1 MSALLPDED
10 SINSILRPYV
20 QPWYDSIADP
30 KRAQM
35 QVLADLT
42 RKYAQSEYGASHYA
56 HKIGSF
62 SDYQSNF
69 PIINYSDLTPHLKQ
83 VRDGNFN
90 AFLPEAPQCWVMTR
104 GSTGNSK
111 VIPATET
118 HLKQIYSCG
127 ARAIINFAVKRKQY
141 DVFLGV
147 ILNLNFPSSV
157 HTMTVDG
164 KEVSYGY
171 SSGTY
176 ARLNPMFDRVSLLP
190 RQEEI
195 DKLGS
200 GIRRSDWERRFDLVY
215 EMAKDQNVTATM
227 GVTPVIL
234 FFARYIKRKYGKLPR
249 DIWKPKAL
257 FCTSVRKIQFKYG
270 PILKKY
276 YGDAPIVE
284 MYTATEGVFGQQLD
298 DNPYIT
304 PNYDA
309 YLFEVAT
316 GKKVKLLHEL
326 KRGEWGRL
334 IVSSCMLPRYDM
346 GDLIEA
352 AGKNYF
358 RVFGRNNFSTVLE
371 HRLYRAFLGWLI

>member
-1 MSALLPDED
+1 MLPDQD
-10 SINSILRPYV
+10 AINSILSPYV

-30 KRAQM
+30 QKAQE
-35 QVLADLT
+35 QVLSDLLPRYGQT
-42 RKYAQSEYGASHYA
+42 DYGAKLGA
-56 HKIGSF
+56 DKIHGIT
-62 SDYQSNF
+62 DYQAHF
-69 PIINYSDLTPHLKQ
+69 PIINYAAIAPYLTQ
-83 VRDGNFN
+83 VQEQNHKV
-90 AFLPEAPQCWVMTR
+90 FLSEPPQCWVMTR

-111 VIPATET
+111 VIPATPT
-118 HLKQIYSCG
+118 HLKQIYSLG
-127 ARAIINFAVKRKQY
+127 ARGIINFAVKKSNY

-147 ILNLNFPSSV
+147 ILNLNFPSTV
-157 HTMTVDG
+157 HTMMVEG
-164 KEVSYGY
+164 KEQTYGY

-200 GIRRSDWERRFDLVY
+200 GIGRRDWERRFDLVY

-234 FFARYIKRKYGKLPR
+234 SFARYIQRRYGKLPR
-249 DIWKPKAL
+249 DIWKPQAL
-257 FCTSVRKIQFKYG
+257 FCTSVRKIQVKYG
-270 PILKKY
+270 PILKRY
-276 YGDAPIVE
+276 FGDVPIVE

-298 DNPYIT
+298 DYPYIT
-304 PNYDA
+304 PNYDG

-316 GKKVKLLHEL
+316 KKGVKMLHDL
-326 KRGEWGRL
+326 KRGEWGSL
-334 IVSSCMLPRYDM
+334 IISSCMLPRYEI

-358 RVFGRNNFSTVLE
+358 RVFGRKNASTLLE
-371 HRLYRAFLGWLI
+371 HRLYRAFLGWML

>member
-1 MSALLPDED
+1 MLPDQD
-10 SINSILRPYV
+10 TINAILGPYV
-20 QPWYDSIADP
+20 QPWYDSVADP
-30 KRAQM
+30 LRAQGA
-35 QVLADLT
+35 VLSDLLA
-42 RKYAQSEYGASHYA
+42 RYATTEYGENHNAA
-56 HKIGSF
+56 KLGSF
-62 SDYQSNF
+62 SDYQANF
-69 PIINYSDLTPHLKQ
+69 PIINYADLAPHLKE
-83 VRDGNFN
+83 VRERSFK
-90 AFLPEAPQCWVMTR
+90 AFLPEPPQTWVMTR
-104 GSTGNSK
+104 GSTGGHSK
-111 VIPATET
+111 VLPATQS

-127 ARAIINFAVKRKQY
+127 ARAIINFALKKRQY
-141 DVFLGV
+141 EVFLGV
-147 ILNLNFPSSV
+147 ILNLNFPSAV
-157 HTMTVDG
+157 HTMKIDG
-164 KEVSYGY
+164 KEETYGY

-200 GIRRSDWERRFDLVY
+200 GIGRRDWERRFDLVY

-234 FFARYIKRKYGKLPR
+234 SFARYIKRKHGKLPR

-257 FCTSVRKIQFKYG
+257 FCTSVKKIQFKYG

-298 DNPYIT
+298 DYPYIT
-304 PNYDA
+304 PNYDT

-316 GKKVKLLHEL
+316 CKGVKMLHEL

-334 IVSSCMLPRYDM
+334 VVSSCMLPRYDM
-346 GDLIEA
+346 GDLVEA
-352 AGKNYF
+352 AGNNYF
-358 RVFGRNNFSTVLE
+358 RVFGRNNWQTLLE
-371 HRLYRAFLGWLI
+371 HRLYRAFLGWLL

>member
-1 MSALLPDED
+1 MLPDD
-10 SINSILRPYV
+10 DPINSVLRPYV

-30 KRAQM
+30 KKAQEM
-35 QVLADLT
+35 VLADLVQ
-42 RKYAQSEYGASHYA
+42 KYAETRYGEMHNAS
-56 HKIGSF
+56 KTGDI

-69 PIINYSDLTPHLKQ
+69 PIIDYSGLAPYLAE
-83 VRDGNFN
+83 VREHDFK
-90 AFLPEAPQCWVMTR
+90 AFLPEPPQCWVMTR
-104 GSTGNSK
+104 GSTGTSK
-111 VIPATET
+111 VIPATQT

-127 ARAIINFAVKRKQY
+127 ARAIINYAVRKKQY
-141 DVFLGV
+141 EVFLGV

-157 HTMTVDG
+157 HTMNMDG
-164 KEVSYGY
+164 KEVTYGY

-190 RQEEI
+190 RQEDI

-200 GIRRSDWERRFDLVY
+200 GIGRRDWEQRFELVY
-215 EMAKDQNVTATM
+215 QMAKNQNVTATM

-234 FFARYIKRKYGKLPR
+234 SFARYIKRKYGKLPR
-249 DIWKPKAL
+249 EIWKPQAL

-270 PILKKY
+270 PILKQY

-284 MYTATEGVFGQQLD
+284 MYTATEGVFAQQLD
-298 DNPYIT
+298 DYPYIT

-316 GKKVKLLHEL
+316 GHGVKMLHEL

-334 IVSSCMLPRYDM
+334 IISSCMLPRYDM

-352 AGKNYF
+352 AGKNYY
-358 RVFGRNNFSTVLE
+358 RVFGRNNTATILE
-371 HRLYRAFLGWLI
+371 HRLYRMFLGWLL

>member
-1 MSALLPDED
+1 MLPDPD
-10 SINSILRPYV
+10 AINNILSPYV
-20 QPWYDSIADP
+20 QPWYDSLADP
-30 KRAQM
+30 QKAQM
-35 QVLADLT
+35 QVLSDLLP
-42 RKYAQSEYGASHYA
+42 KYAQTDYGAKLGA
-56 HKIGSF
+56 EKIGGIA
-62 SDYQSNF
+62 DYQKRF
-69 PIINYSDLTPHLKQ
+69 PILNYEAMAPYLTQ
-83 VRDGNFN
+83 VRQSSYK
-90 AFLPEAPQCWVMTR
+90 AFLSEPPQCWVMTR
-104 GSTGNSK
+104 GSTGHSK
-111 VIPATET
+111 VIPATQT

-127 ARAIINFAVKRKQY
+127 ARAIINYAVRKKQY
-141 DVFLGV
+141 EVFLGV
-147 ILNLNFPSSV
+147 ILNLNFPSAV

-164 KEVSYGY
+164 KEQTYGY

-200 GIRRSDWERRFDLVY
+200 GIGRHDWERRFDLVY

-234 FFARYIKRKYGKLPR
+234 SFARYIKRRYGKLPC

-276 YGDAPIVE
+276 FGDAPIVE

-298 DNPYIT
+298 DYPYIG

-316 GKKVKLLHEL
+316 GRGVKLLHEL
-326 KRGEWGRL
+326 ERGEWGSL
-334 IVSSCMLPRYDM
+334 IISSCMLPRYEI

-352 AGKNYF
+352 AGKNHF
-358 RVFGRNNFSTVLE
+358 RVFGRKNALTLLE
-371 HRLYRAFLGWLI
+371 HRLYRMFMGRLL

>member
-1 MSALLPDED
+1 VSALLPDED

-30 KRAQM
+30 KKAQD
-35 QVLADLT
+35 QVLENLAQQ
-42 RKYAQSEYGASHYA
+42 YAQSEYGTSHNASE
-56 HKIGSF
+56 IGCI

-69 PIINYSDLTPHLKQ
+69 PIISYSKLASHLQ
-83 VRDGNFN
+83 CIRNGNFK
-90 AFLPEAPQCWVMTR
+90 AFLPEKPQCWVMTR

-111 VIPATET
+111 VIPATPT

-147 ILNLNFPSSV
+147 ILNLNFPSNV
-157 HTMTVDG
+157 HTMTVEG

-195 DKLGS
+195 DRLGS
-200 GIRRSDWERRFDLVY
+200 GIGGKDWEQRFELVY
-215 EMAKDQNVTATM
+215 QMAKEQNVTATM

-234 FFARYIKRKYGKLPR
+234 SFARYVKRKYGKLPKE
-249 DIWKPKAL
+249 IWKPQAL

-316 GKKVKLLHEL
+316 GKGVKLLHEL

-358 RVFGRNNFSTVLE
+358 RVFGRNNWSTVLE
-371 HRLYRAFLGWLI
+371 HRLYRGLLGWLL

>member
-1 MSALLPDED
+1 MLPDQD
-10 SINSILRPYV
+10 AINSILRPYV
-20 QPWYDSIADP
+20 QPWYDSLADP
-30 KRAQM
+30 AKAQE
-35 QVLADLT
+35 QVLADLLPRFAST
-42 RKYAQSEYGASHYA
+42 DYGSSHNAAQTQRL
-56 HKIGSF
+56 
-62 SDYQSNF
+62 SDYRANF
-69 PIINYSDLTPHLKQ
+69 PIISYNKLIPYLTQ
-83 VRDGNFN
+83 VKEGNFK
-90 AFLPEAPQCWVMTR
+90 AFLPEPPQCWVMTR
-104 GSTGNSK
+104 GSTGHGK
-111 VIPATET
+111 VLPATQT

-127 ARAIINFAVKRKQY
+127 ARAILNYAVQKQNY
-141 DVFLGV
+141 GVFLGV

-157 HTMTVDG
+157 HTMSQEG
-164 KEVSYGY
+164 KTVSYGY

-200 GIRRSDWERRFDLVY
+200 GIGRKDWQQRFELVY
-215 EMAKDQNVTATM
+215 QQAKDQNVTATM

-234 FFARYIKRKYGKLPR
+234 SFARYLKHKYHKTPA
-249 DIWKPKAL
+249 DIWKPQAL

-270 PILKKY
+270 PILQKY
-276 YGDAPIVE
+276 FGKVPIVE

-298 DNPYIT
+298 DLPYIT

-316 GKKVKLLHEL
+316 GKGVKMLHEL

-334 IVSSCMLPRYDM
+334 IISSCMLPRYDM

-358 RVFGRNNFSTVLE
+358 RVFGRNNKATVVE
-371 HRLYRAFLGWLI
+371 HRLYRAFLGWLL

>member
-1 MSALLPDED
+1 MLPDQD
-10 SINSILRPYV
+10 SIKSILLPYV
-20 QPWYDSIADP
+20 QPWYDSIENP
-30 KRAQM
+30 KKAQE
-35 QVLADLT
+35 QVLAALLP
-42 RKYAQSEYGASHYA
+42 KYAETEYGQSLGA
-56 HKIGSF
+56 HKIGSIAE
-62 SDYQSNF
+62 YQSNF
-69 PIINYSDLTPHLKQ
+69 PIINYSALIPHLNA
-83 VRDGNFN
+83 VRERSYK
-90 AFLPEAPQCWVMTR
+90 AFLSEPPQTWVMTR
-104 GSTGNSK
+104 GSTGHSK
-111 VIPATET
+111 VLPATQT

-127 ARAIINFAVKRKQY
+127 ARAIINHALKKQNY
-141 DVFLGV
+141 EVFLGV

-157 HTMTVDG
+157 HTMTLDG
-164 KEVSYGY
+164 KEVTYGY

-190 RQEEI
+190 RQEDI

-200 GIRRSDWERRFDLVY
+200 GIGRRDWQQRFELVY

-234 FFARYIKRKYGKLPR
+234 HFARYIKNRYGKLPR
-249 DIWKPKAL
+249 DIWKPQAL

-276 YGDAPIVE
+276 FGDAPIVE

-316 GKKVKLLHEL
+316 GKGVKMLHEL

-334 IVSSCMLPRYDM
+334 IISSCMLPRYDI
-346 GDLIEA
+346 GDMVEA
-352 AGKNYF
+352 AGKNYY
-358 RVFGRNNFSTVLE
+358 RIFGRRSTLTLLE
-371 HRLYRAFLGWLI
+371 HRLYRAFLGWTL